1 MFRGGREGGMGVDQ
15 GKAMEA
21 SFKEFLAR
29 PENAAVVEK
38 QQRKEVRQ
46 ALSAQERAQLEGLRS
61 AVLGAD
67 FEAQRGVA
75 PFLRTPCLRRVVQ
88 SFANDPRGDFSAW
101 AANPRVLEML
111 AAAQA
116 LLDSGSM
123 TEAEMEHVMLAQLR
137 DPSHEAHAEFQRK
150 ARRVARLPTDALVG
164 ALNEHLTERRKGNEL
179 YRARRY
185 EAALAAYTRAA
196 AVVEFVEGL
205 GSADQAEVVLNRVAV
220 YNNIAAVHLEQKD
233 YGLAVEF
240 CDKVLALDPDN
251 ARARLR
257 RAKANVGRH
266 QYGLAD
272 ADLADADRASGG
284 WPAAGVEEVRAALA
298 RARREGAASERNSFG
313 RMFAQKA

>member
-1 MFRGGREGGMGVDQ
+1 MSLRQRQRRYSDSLVSAPASPRDLRPSPPTTPETKTQ
-15 GKAMEA
+15 EA

-164 ALNEHLTERRKGNEL
+164 ALNEH
-179 YRARRY
+179 
-185 EAALAAYTRAA
+185 
-196 AVVEFVEGL
+196 V
-205 GSADQAEVVLNRVAV
+205 
-220 YNNIAAVHLEQKD
+220 
-233 YGLAVEF
+233 
-240 CDKVLALDPDN
+240 
-251 ARARLR
+251 RL
-257 RAKANVGRH
+257 
-266 QYGLAD
+266 
-272 ADLADADRASGG
+272 
-284 WPAAGVEEVRAALA
+284 GVER
-298 RARREGAASERNSFG
+298 GWG
-313 RMFAQKA
+313 G